1 MCPEW
6 HSTDKK
12 PRQFSNQR
20 GGEFLICSDH
30 HGRVRLPDARNASD
44 NEFPELQIVV
54 RVER

>member
-1 MCPEW
+1 MSGLAARKNPA
-6 HSTDKK
+6 S
-12 PRQFSNQR
+12 RGQR
-20 GGEFLICSDH
+20 GGEVLICSDH